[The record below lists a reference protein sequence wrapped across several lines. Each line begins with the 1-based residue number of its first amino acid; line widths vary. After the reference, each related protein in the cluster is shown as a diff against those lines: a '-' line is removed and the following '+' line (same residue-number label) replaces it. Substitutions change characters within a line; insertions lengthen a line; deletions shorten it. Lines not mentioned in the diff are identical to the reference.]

1 MKPVHSC
8 TLAAMCTLLVGSEAL
23 GQTEVQG
30 WASIRGIRVQG
41 ELMPFVTSI
50 RVVSAEGQQMAIT
63 GNERVQ
69 RPQFTRQ
76 GNKQTHT
83 GTLALGA
90 SGSISFTQVIE
101 DLEPGVARLDLDL
114 TPSADMNV
122 GGVYFAIALPKAD
135 YANGSAGLMATGDS
149 IALAAPPTTTP
160 KVFEAGA
167 AKGLQFRGTRRQLA
181 MEFGLALEFF
191 QDTRQPNSADYTF
204 YCTIAKGNL
213 QRGQPRHASFTFRAT
228 GEVHQEPIKLTIDA
242 SKPGRTW
249 DGIGGNFRLQGP
261 DDLPIIQYNLKNLR
275 VAWGRVAMPLNLWHP
290 NEATDPI
297 EAAKAGAL
305 NHDVRQ
311 AMEMARTLAQRKI
324 PFIISAWKA
333 PDWALG
339 GASPGRRDGG
349 APQGPGGLRGRPILP
364 EKLAAL
370 GRSIAAYLR
379 YMKDEFG
386 AEAETFSF
394 NESDL
399 GIDIRQTAQEHAQ
412 MIKTF
417 GPIFAAVGLK
427 TKLLLGDTSDATP
440 LDFIKAAMNDPEAVK
455 YIGAIS
461 FHSWRGGTDE
471 QLAFW
476 GQAAGRL
483 NVPVFIGE
491 GGVDPA
497 AHNYPA
503 IFAEA
508 WFCLNEIDLY
518 VRSCALC
525 QLKSVLEW
533 QLTDDYPVLTGGRD
547 SQPLA
552 PTRRFWQ
559 LKQLGTTP
567 AGSAWLP
574 IASDQPFVSACA
586 LGDAQKGSIAVHLIN
601 NGARRA
607 ATISGIPASV
617 KELKVFVTDR
627 TRGMRET
634 DQAAVTNGV
643 AQITLDNEAMTSLF
657 SSP

>member
-8 TLAAMCTLLVGSEAL
+8 TLAAMSALLVGSEML

-50 RVVSAEGQQMAIT
+50 RVESATGQQMAIT
-63 GNERVQ
+63 ANERVQ
-69 RPQFTRQ
+69 DPQFTRQ

-83 GTLALGA
+83 GTLDLGA
-90 SGSISFTQVIE
+90 AGSISFTQVIE
-101 DLEPGVARLDLDL
+101 DLEPGVARLDLNL
-114 TPSADMNV
+114 TPSADLNV
-122 GGVYFAIALPKAD
+122 GGVYFAIAIPKAN
-135 YANGSAGLMATGDS
+135 YTNGSAGLMATNDS
-149 IALAAPPTTTP
+149 IGLAAPPATAP
-160 KVFEAGA
+160 KVFQAGA
-167 AKGLQFRGTRRQLA
+167 AQGLQFRGTRRQLA
-181 MEFGLALEFF
+181 MEFGLPLEFF
-191 QDTRQPNSADYTF
+191 QDTRQPHGADYTF

-213 QRGQPRHASFTFRAT
+213 QKGQQRHASFTFRAT
-228 GEVHQEPIKLTIDA
+228 GAVNQEPIKLTIDA

-249 DGIGGNFRLQGP
+249 DGIGGNFRLQSP
-261 DDLPIIQYNLKNLR
+261 DDLPIIQYNLENLR

-290 NEATDPI
+290 DEATDPS

-305 NHDVRQ
+305 NNDVRR
-311 AMEMARTLAQRKI
+311 AMEMSRTLAQRKI
-324 PFIISAWKA
+324 PFIISVWHA

-339 GASPGRRDGG
+339 DPSPGRRDGG

-370 GRSIAAYLR
+370 GKSIAAYLR

-417 GPIFAAVGLK
+417 GPIFAGAGLK

-440 LDFIKAAMNDPEAVK
+440 LHFIQAAMNDPEAVK

-483 NVPVFIGE
+483 KVPVLIAE
-491 GGVDPA
+491 GGIDPA
-497 AHNYPA
+497 AQNYRA
-503 IFAEA
+503 IFAEP
-508 WFCLNEIDLY
+508 WFCLSEIDVY

-533 QLTDDYPVLTGGRD
+533 QLTYDYSVLTGGRD
-547 SQPLA
+547 DQPLA
-552 PTRRFWQ
+552 PTMRFWQ

-586 LGDAQKGSIAVHLIN
+586 FGNAPKGSIAVHLVN
-601 NGARRA
+601 TGARRA
-607 ATISGIPASV
+607 ATISGIPAGV

-627 TRGMRET
+627 TRGMKET
-634 DQAAVTNGV
+634 AKVAVTNGV

>member
-1 MKPVHSC
+1 MKPIHSC
-8 TLAAMCTLLVGSEAL
+8 TLTAMCALLVGSEVL
-23 GQTEVQG
+23 GQTEAQG
-30 WASIRGIRVQG
+30 WASIRGIRVKG

-50 RVVSAEGQQMAIT
+50 RVVSAEGQQVAIT

-69 RPQFTRQ
+69 NPQFTRQ
-76 GNKQTHT
+76 GNKQTHS
-83 GTLALGA
+83 GTLALGE

-101 DLEPGVARLDLDL
+101 DLEPGVARLELDL
-114 TPSADMNV
+114 TPSADMNL
-122 GGVYFAIALPKAD
+122 GGVYFTIAIPKAD
-135 YANGSAGLMATGDS
+135 YANGSVGLMATSDS
-149 IALAAPPTTTP
+149 IALDTQPTATP

-181 MEFGLALEFF
+181 VEFGLAQEFF
-191 QDTRQPNSADYTF
+191 QDTHQPNSADYTF
-204 YCTIAKGNL
+204 YCTIARGKL
-213 QRGQPRHASFTFRAT
+213 QQGQQRHTSFTFRAT
-228 GEVHQEPIKLTIDA
+228 GEVNQEPIKLTIDA

-249 DGIGGNFRLQGP
+249 DGIGGNFRLQNP
-261 DDLPIIQYNLKNLR
+261 IDLPVIQYNLENLR

-290 NEATDPI
+290 NAATDPI

-305 NHDVRQ
+305 NDNVRQ
-311 AMEMARTLAQRKI
+311 AMEMARKLAQRKI
-324 PFIISAWKA
+324 PFIISAWRA
-333 PDWALG
+333 SDWALG
-339 GASPGRRDGG
+339 GTPPDRRAGG
-349 APQGPGGLRGRPILP
+349 APQGPGGLRGRPIRP
-364 EKLAAL
+364 EKLEAL
-370 GRSIAAYLR
+370 GQSIAAYLR

-399 GIDIRQTAQEHAQ
+399 GIDIRQTAQEHART
-412 MIKTF
+412 IKTF
-417 GPIFAAVGLK
+417 GPIFAAAGLK
-427 TKLLLGDTSDATP
+427 TKLQLGDTSDATP

-461 FHSWRGGTDE
+461 FHSWRGGTDD

-476 GQAAGRL
+476 GRSAERL
-483 NVPVFIGE
+483 KVPVFIAE

-497 AHNYPA
+497 AQNYPA
-503 IFAEA
+503 IFAEP

-525 QLKSVLEW
+525 ELKSLLEW
-533 QLTDDYPVLTGGRD
+533 QLTDDYSVLTGGSNNR
-547 SQPLA
+547 PLT
-552 PTRRFWQ
+552 PTMRFWQ

-586 LGDAQKGSIAVHLIN
+586 FGNAQTGSVAVHLVN

-607 ATISGIPASV
+607 ATISGIPAGV
-617 KELKVFVTDR
+617 KELKVFITDR
-627 TRGMRET
+627 TRGMTET
-634 DQAAVTNGV
+634 DKVAVINGV
-643 AQITLDNEAMTSLF
+643 AQITLDREAMTSLF

>member
-8 TLAAMCTLLVGSEAL
+8 TLAAMCALLAGSEML

-50 RVVSAEGQQMAIT
+50 RVESAEGRQMAIT
-63 GNERVQ
+63 ANERVQ
-69 RPQFTRQ
+69 DPQFTRQ

-83 GTLALGA
+83 GTLDLGA
-90 SGSISFTQVIE
+90 LGSISFTQVIE
-101 DLEPGVARLDLDL
+101 DLGPGVARLDLDL
-114 TPSADMNV
+114 TPNADMNV
-122 GGVYFAIALPKAD
+122 GGVYFAIALPLAD
-135 YANGSAGLMATGDS
+135 YANGSAGLMGTNES
-149 IALAAPPTTTP
+149 IVLTAPPTTAP
-160 KVFEAGA
+160 KVFRAGA
-167 AKGLQFRGTRRQLA
+167 AQGLQFRGPRRQLA
-181 MEFGLALEFF
+181 MEFGLPLEFF
-191 QDTRQPNSADYTF
+191 QDTRQPHGADYTF
-204 YCTIAKGNL
+204 YCTIAKGHL
-213 QRGQPRHASFTFRAT
+213 QPGRPRHMSFTFRAT
-228 GEVHQEPIKLTIDA
+228 GEVNQEPIKLTLDA
-242 SKPGRTW
+242 AKPGRTW

-261 DDLPIIQYNLKNLR
+261 GDLPIIQYNLENLR
-275 VAWGRVAMPLNLWHP
+275 VAWGRVAMPLILWHP
-290 NEATDPI
+290 HEATDPI
-297 EAAKAGAL
+297 VVAKAGAL

-324 PFIISAWKA
+324 PFIISAWHA
-333 PDWALG
+333 PDWAL
-339 GASPGRRDGG
+339 G
-349 APQGPGGLRGRPILP
+349 APQGPGGLRGRPIRP

-370 GRSIAAYLR
+370 GRSIAAYLK
-379 YMKDEFG
+379 YLKDEFG

-399 GIDIRQTAQEHAQ
+399 GIDVRQTAQEHAQ

-417 GPIFAAVGLK
+417 GPIFAGAGLK

-455 YIGAIS
+455 YIGAVS

-476 GQAAGRL
+476 GQAADSL
-483 NVPVFIGE
+483 KVPVLIAE
-491 GGVDPA
+491 GGIDPA
-497 AHNYPA
+497 AQNYRA
-503 IFAEA
+503 IFAEP
-508 WFCLNEIDLY
+508 WFCLSEIDVY

-525 QLKSVLEW
+525 QLQSVLEW
-533 QLTDDYPVLTGGRD
+533 QLTYDYSVLTDARD
-547 SQPLA
+547 DQPLA
-552 PTRRFWQ
+552 PTMRFWQ

-574 IASDQPFVSACA
+574 IATDQPFVSACA
-586 LGDAQKGSIAVHLIN
+586 FGDAQKGSIAVHLVN

-607 ATISGIPASV
+607 ATISGLPASV
-617 KELKVFVTDR
+617 KALKVFVTDGR
-627 TRGMRET
+627 RGMQET
-634 DQAAVTNGV
+634 DRVAVTHGV

-657 SSP
+657 NAP